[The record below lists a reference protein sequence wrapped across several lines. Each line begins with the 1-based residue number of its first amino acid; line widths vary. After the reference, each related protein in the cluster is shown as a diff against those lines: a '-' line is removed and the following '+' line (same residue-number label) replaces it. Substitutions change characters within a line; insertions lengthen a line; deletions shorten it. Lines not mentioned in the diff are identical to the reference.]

1 MLVEKAFIQHREF
14 NIVARNLHLFCADFE
29 ASKILHGVDDLLS
42 EFTASFFFAD
52 YRTCRCCSGT

>member
-1 MLVEKAFIQHREF
+1 
-14 NIVARNLHLFCADFE
+14 LFCADFE